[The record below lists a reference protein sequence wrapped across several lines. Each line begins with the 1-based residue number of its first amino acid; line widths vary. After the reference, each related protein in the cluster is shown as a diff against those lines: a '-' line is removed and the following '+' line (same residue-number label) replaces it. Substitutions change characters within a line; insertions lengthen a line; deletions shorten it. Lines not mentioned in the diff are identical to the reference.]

1 MTIPFYFHMDD
12 EEQNM
17 KTDSDELGWEVGNFD
32 SEFESVDMDDWW
44 NELDEHEIYV
54 VDTDDGYVWVG
65 KYNGNNMGE
74 DEEES
79 PLSTPILNFY
89 DCYRLDK
96 DETSDEWGDEEID
109 SMRIDGISIPV
120 NARDVCDT
128 IKCWSICRKKVLE
141 EHPDRHS

>member
-1 MTIPFYFHMDD
+1 M
-12 EEQNM
+12 
-17 KTDSDELGWEVGNFD
+17 EVGNFD

-44 NELDEHEIYV
+44 NGLVEHEIYV
-54 VDTDDGYVWVG
+54 VYTEDGYVWVG

-96 DETSDEWGDEEID
+96 DNTWDEWGDEEID
-109 SMRIDGISIPV
+109 SMRIDNISKPV
-120 NARDVCDT
+120 NAIDISST
-128 IKCWSICRKKVLE
+128 IKCWSICRKKYLE
-141 EHPDRHS
+141 EQLDP